1 MDYYG
6 SMVQSH
12 RFKAIALACM
22 LALSAGAVQAQSQ
35 PPEPIQAA
43 PAETDDDP
51 SSSSDARAAL
61 DAELFYEILLGEMT
75 SSTGDPG
82 TGYALMLEAARRS
95 RDGQLYRR
103 ATDIALQSRS
113 AEYALIAAKAWK
125 EALPQSREANRYVL
139 QILIALNRIGETPE
153 LLQRELA
160 QSTVRARIA
169 TIQALPPLYGRASDK
184 KLAATVV
191 EQALANELTHPAV
204 GPTAWTT
211 IGRMRL
217 VADDK
222 PGALEAVKQAQA
234 LEAGNDGAALLSMLL
249 VEQGISQAEPL
260 LARYLAG
267 SPLPEIRMAYARTLI
282 ETQRLNDAQAQVD
295 AVTREKP
302 DLPEAWLVQASL
314 HLQAQRLVEA
324 QASLQQFQSL
334 VEPLPAGDPRRSAL
348 SQAYLMQAQ
357 IAEKQG
363 NFAQA
368 ETWLSRIDNTADLF
382 GAQTRRASLL
392 ARQGKLAEAQTL
404 IRGLPAATPEDERAK
419 LLAEVQLLRDAQKH
433 QEAFDLQSRVVALKP
448 QDNDLVYDQAMLAEK
463 AGKLDVMEKLLREII
478 ARQPDYHHA
487 YNALGYSLAER
498 GVRLPEAR
506 QLITKALELAPGDP
520 FITDSLAWV
529 EFRLG
534 NAAEAARLLEEAF
547 KKQPDAEIAAHWGEV
562 LWTLGQ
568 RERANA
574 VWRDGLKINRDNG
587 TLKDTLKRLGAN
599 P

>member
-35 PPEPIQAA
+35 PPEPIQGA
-43 PAETDDDP
+43 PAETDDEP
-51 SSSSDARAAL
+51 SSSDARAAL

-75 SSTGDPG
+75 TSTGDPG

-139 QILIALNRIGETPE
+139 QILIVLNRIGETPE
-153 LLQRELA
+153 LLKQELA

-184 KLAATVV
+184 KLAAAVV
-191 EQALANELTHPAV
+191 EKALADELTHPAV

-217 VADDK
+217 AADDK

-234 LEAGNDGAALLSMLL
+234 LEAGNDGAALLAMLL
-249 VEQGISQAEPL
+249 VEQGVSQAEPL

-267 SPLPEIRMAYARTLI
+267 TPLPEIRMAYARTLI
-282 ETQRLNDAQAQVD
+282 ETQRLSDAQAQVD

-302 DLPEAWLVQASL
+302 DLPEAWIVQASL
-314 HLQAQRLVEA
+314 HLQAQRLPQA
-324 QASLQQFQSL
+324 QASLQQFQAL
-334 VEPLPAGDPRRSAL
+334 VEPLPAGDPRRAAL

-363 NFAQA
+363 QFAQA
-368 ETWLSRIDNTADLF
+368 EAWLARIENSADLF
-382 GAQTRRASLL
+382 SAQTRRASLL
-392 ARQGKLAEAQTL
+392 ARQGKLEEARAL
-404 IRGLPAATPEDERAK
+404 IRSLPAKTPEDERTK

-433 QEAFDLQSRVVALKP
+433 QEAFDLQSRAVALNP

-498 GVRLPEAR
+498 GVRLPEAK
-506 QLITKALELAPGDP
+506 QLITKALEMAPGDP

-529 EFRLG
+529 EFRMG

-568 RERANA
+568 REQANA
-574 VWRDGLKINRDNG
+574 VWRDGLKINRDND

>member
-51 SSSSDARAAL
+51 SSSDARAAL

-139 QILIALNRIGETPE
+139 QILIVLNRIGETPE

-249 VEQGISQAEPL
+249 VEQGVSQAEPL

-368 ETWLSRIDNTADLF
+368 ETWLSRIDNAADLF

>member
-35 PPEPIQAA
+35 PPEPIQGA
-43 PAETDDDP
+43 PAETDDEP
-51 SSSSDARAAL
+51 SSSDARAAL

-75 SSTGDPG
+75 TSTGDPG

-139 QILIALNRIGETPE
+139 QILIVLNRIGETPE
-153 LLQRELA
+153 LLKQELA

-184 KLAATVV
+184 KLAAAVV
-191 EQALANELTHPAV
+191 EKALADELTHPAV

-217 VADDK
+217 AADDK

-234 LEAGNDGAALLSMLL
+234 LEAGNDGAALLAMLL
-249 VEQGISQAEPL
+249 VEQGVSQAEPL

-267 SPLPEIRMAYARTLI
+267 TPLPEIRMAYARTLI
-282 ETQRLNDAQAQVD
+282 ETQRLSDAQAQVD

-314 HLQAQRLVEA
+314 HLQAQRLPQA
-324 QASLQQFQSL
+324 QASLQQFQAL
-334 VEPLPAGDPRRSAL
+334 VEPLPAGDPRRAAL

-363 NFAQA
+363 QFAQA
-368 ETWLSRIDNTADLF
+368 EAWLARIENSADLF
-382 GAQTRRASLL
+382 SAQTRRASLL
-392 ARQGKLAEAQTL
+392 ARQGKLEEARAL
-404 IRGLPAATPEDERAK
+404 IRSLPAKTPEDERTK

-433 QEAFDLQSRVVALKP
+433 QEAFDLQSRAVALNP

-498 GVRLPEAR
+498 GVRLPEAK
-506 QLITKALELAPGDP
+506 QLITKALEMAPGDP

-529 EFRLG
+529 EFRMG

-568 RERANA
+568 REQANA
-574 VWRDGLKINRDNG
+574 VWRDGLKINRDND

>member
-51 SSSSDARAAL
+51 SSSDARAAL

-184 KLAATVV
+184 KLAAAVV

-249 VEQGISQAEPL
+249 VEQGVSQAEPL

-334 VEPLPAGDPRRSAL
+334 VEPLPAVDPRRSAL

-404 IRGLPAATPEDERAK
+404 IRSLPAATPEDERAK

-498 GVRLPEAR
+498 GARLPEAR

>member
-51 SSSSDARAAL
+51 SSSDARAAL

-184 KLAATVV
+184 KLAAAVV

-249 VEQGISQAEPL
+249 VEQGVSQAEPL

-382 GAQTRRASLL
+382 SAQTRRASLL

-404 IRGLPAATPEDERAK
+404 IRGLPAATPEDERTK